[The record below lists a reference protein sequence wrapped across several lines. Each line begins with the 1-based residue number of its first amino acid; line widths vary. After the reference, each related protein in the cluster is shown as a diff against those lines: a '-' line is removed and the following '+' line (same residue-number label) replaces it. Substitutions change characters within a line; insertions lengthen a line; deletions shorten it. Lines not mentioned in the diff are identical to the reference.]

1 MLVSKVVV
9 CTAAVLLVVCTD
21 PSSSQDTMVN
31 ATCDNEMT
39 VCTCPDITEA
49 EVCRFELTIE
59 HILTFTRYKLHEPPG
74 TQGRVYFINDTTGQL
89 QPIPLPPQRNDDCSD
104 TNCSEANTV
113 DGRTFRSFFSIN
125 GRIPGPTLVVHE
137 NQTVVADITNLLAGE
152 AISIHWHGMHQR
164 NTPWMDGL
172 GFITQCPISS
182 GSSFRYI
189 FKAYP
194 PGTFWYHSH
203 SGAQRTDGMYG
214 GLIVREGSNTT
225 QKDIGIDFEDLP
237 GEHTIT
243 LLDWQRQESLDLFA
257 KVHSKIRYFPG
268 SDGPVDIVPTSPGD
282 FYTPTTAPDG
292 SRIGAIKYWSGLI
305 NGRGRHSSVP
315 FNQSILS
322 IFEVEEGKS
331 YRFRLIGAQ
340 SVYAYNFSIDAHRL
354 TVIATDGY
362 FVQPTEAD
370 FVIVHTGERYDVIV
384 TANQTNQT
392 DYWIR
397 ARTLEVDIPN
407 NTALP
412 PYPLLDNEALAIL
425 HYSSAPI
432 PTPLDYDG
440 IESQPRNCSEET
452 LCVAVNCPFQ
462 NFHPSYNINCINV
475 YELKLLYPTP
485 DHELPAT
492 KPDVEL
498 IFNFAFENP
507 QRTST
512 INGRNFIF
520 PSASLQTQ
528 TAELDRDKEKLQCN
542 LNDTCEDGCHCLH
555 IHEIPYK
562 KTVRFVISTVGT
574 NGNMRQRRFSH
585 PVHLHGHSFHVVATG
600 YGTYN
605 ENTSQIETSSDE
617 LVCMD
622 GSTNDFCIKPQ
633 WKNESELNFTLDKWT
648 VRKDVVIVPAGG
660 YVVMQFISDNPGFWF
675 LHCHIEPHQLEG
687 MGLVINEAQAQQ
699 NPPPNGM
706 RTCGNFTWTVEEFN
720 KKLQF
725 NPDNTSERFTPQFA
739 VWKIIMIAGGGFI
752 LIALLVTIIAFIW
765 NKIRM
770 KRKGYYKVV

>member
-1 MLVSKVVV
+1 MSMYEVVLYTAVVFLVL
-9 CTAAVLLVVCTD
+9 CITA
-21 PSSSQDTMVN
+21 SSSQEPMAN
-31 ATCDNEMT
+31 ATCDDAMT
-39 VCTCPDITEA
+39 VCTCPNITEA

-59 HILTFTRYKLHEPPG
+59 HILTFTRYKLNEPPG
-74 TQGRVYFINDTTGQL
+74 TQGRVYFINDTGQL
-89 QPIPLPPQRNDDCSD
+89 EHIPLRPQGGDDCSD
-104 TNCSEANTV
+104 TNCTEANTV
-113 DGRTFRSFFSIN
+113 DGRTFRSFFAIN

-137 NQTVVADITNLLAGE
+137 NQTVVADIYNLLAGE

-172 GFITQCPISS
+172 GFITQCPISP

-189 FKAYP
+189 FRAYP

-214 GLIVREGSNTT
+214 GLIVLEGSNTT
-225 QKDIGIDFEDLP
+225 QEDIGIEFEDLP

-243 LLDWQRQESLDLFA
+243 LLDWQRQESLDLFS

-268 SDGPVDIVPTSPGD
+268 SDGPVDIIPTSSDD
-282 FYTPTTAPDG
+282 FYTPSQAPDG
-292 SRIGAIKYWSGLI
+292 SRIGAIQYWSGLI

-315 FNQSILS
+315 LNRTILS
-322 IFEVEEGKS
+322 IFKVDEGKS

-340 SVYAYNFSIDAHRL
+340 SVYAYNFSIDAHKL

-362 FVQPTEAD
+362 FVQPREAD

-397 ARTLEVDIPN
+397 ANTLEVAIN
-407 NTALP
+407 NSAPP
-412 PYPLLDNEALAIL
+412 PYPLLGDEALAIL
-425 HYSSAPI
+425 HYSHAAV
-432 PTPLDYDG
+432 PTPLDYNN
-440 IESQPRNCSEET
+440 IQSHLRICSEDT
-452 LCVAVNCPFQ
+452 PCVAVNCPFQ
-462 NFHPSYNINCINV
+462 DFHPLYNIHCINV
-475 YELKLLYPTP
+475 YQLKLLYPTP
-485 DHELPAT
+485 DYELPAT
-492 KPDVEL
+492 EPDVEF

-520 PSASLQTQ
+520 PSAALQTQ
-528 TAELDRDKEKLQCN
+528 TGELDRDRENLECN

-562 KTVRFVISTVGT
+562 KSVRFVISTVGT
-574 NGNMRQRRFSH
+574 NGSMAQRRFSH
-585 PVHLHGHSFHVVATG
+585 PVHLHGHSFHVVHTG
-600 YGTYN
+600 YGTYGDRG
-605 ENTSQIETSSDE
+605 QVQFSSDE

-622 GSTNDFCIKPQ
+622 GSTSNFCIKPQ
-633 WKNESELNFTLDKWT
+633 WRNESELNFTLDKRT

-699 NPPPNGM
+699 NPPPDGM

-720 KKLQF
+720 QKLQF
-725 NPDNTSERFTPQFA
+725 DPDERTSERFA
-739 VWKIIMIAGGGFI
+739 VWKIIVIAAGGFI
-752 LIALLVTIIAFIW
+752 LIVLLVTIIAFIW
-765 NKIRM
+765 NKLRK
-770 KRKGYYKVV
+770 KRQGGYNLL